1 MLNFI
6 FNTILNAVFK
16 FFGILSLPSLHRL
29 GVVLGWLIYWCM
41 PKSSITIKNN
51 IKTSGLAKGA
61 QQFKQIL
68 NANIGES
75 GKAVFETIGIWQ
87 KKETDILGL
96 VRQVHGWQTVK
107 DALQLGKGIIF
118 LTPHLGC
125 FEITSIYY
133 GSKHPITV
141 LYRPPKLQLLHN
153 FILQGRTRK
162 GVTLAEASASGVR
175 KLMQAL
181 KRNEAIGILPD
192 QIPAA
197 GEGEWADF
205 FGKQAY
211 TMTLASKLAEKTGA
225 TVIMAFGERLANGTG
240 FDIHITRLESIATT
254 TLLNNAI
261 EQQIALNPAQYLWRY
276 DRYKQR
282 RHAMEKRE
290 APATTAELK
299 SKSTKNPSE

>member
-6 FNTILNAVFK
+6 LKTVFK
-16 FFGILSLPSLHRL
+16 CASILSLPSLHRL
-29 GVVLGWLIYWCM
+29 GTAFGWLIYWCT
-41 PKSSITIKNN
+41 PKSATTIKNN
-51 IKTSGLAKGA
+51 IENSRLAKNPA
-61 QQFKQIL
+61 QFRQIL
-68 NANIGES
+68 NENIAES

-87 KKETDILGL
+87 KKEADILPL
-96 VRQVHGWQTVK
+96 VKQTHGWEHVK

-133 GSKHPITV
+133 GAKHPITV
-141 LYRPPKLQLLHN
+141 LYRPPKIKSLHN
-153 FILQGRTRK
+153 FILQGRTRT
-162 GVTLAEASASGVR
+162 GITLAEANANGVR

-205 FGKQAY
+205 FGKPAY

-225 TVIMAFGERLANGTG
+225 TVLMAFGERLANGAG

-254 TLLNNAI
+254 TLLNQAI
-261 EQQIALNPAQYLWRY
+261 EQQIAQKPAQYLWRY

-282 RHAMEKRE
+282 RHAVNKQ
-290 APATTAELK
+290 K
-299 SKSTKNPSE
+299 

>member
-6 FNTILNAVFK
+6 SDFIFKTIFK
-16 FFGILSLPSLHRL
+16 TFSILSLPSLHRL
-29 GVVLGWLIYWCM
+29 GAALGWLIYWCT
-41 PKSSITIKNN
+41 PKSAVTIKKN
-51 IKTSGLAKGA
+51 IEISGLAKNA

-68 NANIGES
+68 NTNIAES
-75 GKAVFETIGIWQ
+75 GKAVLETIGIWQ
-87 KKETDILGL
+87 KKEAALLPL
-96 VRQVHGWQTVK
+96 VKQVHGWEIVK
-107 DALQLGKGIIF
+107 NALQRGKGIIF

-125 FEITSIYY
+125 FEIAPIFY

-141 LYRPPKLQLLHN
+141 LYRPPKLKFLHQL
-153 FILQGRTRK
+153 IVQGRTRT
-162 GVTLAEASASGVR
+162 GITLAQANASGVR

-205 FGKQAY
+205 FGRPAY

-225 TVIMAFGERLANGTG
+225 TVIMAFAERLKNGEG
-240 FDIHITRLESIATT
+240 YDIHITKLESIVTAQ
-254 TLLNNAI
+254 LLNTSV
-261 EQQIALNPAQYLWRY
+261 EQQIALMPCQYLWRY

-282 RHAMEKRE
+282 RHAMKKLDKIINSSNLR
-290 APATTAELK
+290 
-299 SKSTKNPSE
+299 N

>member
-1 MLNFI
+1 MLH
-6 FNTILNAVFK
+6 
-16 FFGILSLPSLHRL
+16 GL
-29 GVVLGWLIYWCM
+29 GSCLGTLLFHCM
-41 PKSSITIKNN
+41 PQAKKRVITHI
-51 IKTSGLAKGA
+51 SQSQLATNSQEVSKMA
-61 QQFKQIL
+61 R
-68 NANIGES
+68 ES
-75 GKAVFETIGIWQ
+75 FIELGKAIFETPMIWQ
-87 KKETDILGL
+87 KNEADLLPL
-96 VRQVHGWQTVK
+96 VQQVNGWNIVK
-107 DALQLGKGIIF
+107 DALKTGKGIIF

-133 GSKHPITV
+133 GNKHPITV
-141 LYRPPKLQLLHN
+141 LYRPPKLKWLENL
-153 FILQGRTRK
+153 ILKGRKRT
-162 GVTLAEASASGVR
+162 GVTLAEANAGGVR

-205 FGKQAY
+205 FGKPAY

-225 TVIMAFGERLANGTG
+225 TVIMAFGERLANGAG

-261 EQQIALNPAQYLWRY
+261 EQQIAIKPTQYLWRY

-282 RHAMEKRE
+282 RHAMEKQE
-290 APATTAELK
+290 AP
-299 SKSTKNPSE
+299 N

>member
-6 FNTILNAVFK
+6 FNTVFK

-29 GVVLGWLIYWCM
+29 GAALGWLVYYCS
-41 PKSSITIKNN
+41 PKSAVTIKNN
-51 IKTSGLAKGA
+51 IKTSGLAKDT

-68 NANIGES
+68 NENIVES
-75 GKAVFETIGIWQ
+75 GKAVLETIGIWQ
-87 KKETDILGL
+87 KKEVDILPL
-96 VRQVHGWQTVK
+96 VRQVHGWEIVK
-107 DALQLGKGIIF
+107 DALQRGKGIIF

-141 LYRPPKLQLLHN
+141 LYRAPKLQLLKQ
-153 FILQGRTRK
+153 FILQGRTRT
-162 GVTLAEASASGVR
+162 GVTLAEANASGVR

-205 FGKQAY
+205 FGRPAY

-225 TVIMAFGERLANGTG
+225 TVIMAFGERLANGAG
-240 FDIHITRLESIATT
+240 YEIHITQLESIATA
-254 TLLNNAI
+254 TLLNKAI

-282 RHAMEKRE
+282 RHAINKQ
-290 APATTAELK
+290 K
-299 SKSTKNPSE
+299 

>member
-6 FNTILNAVFK
+6 SNFIFKTIFK
-16 FFGILSLPSLHRL
+16 AFGILSLPSLHRL
-29 GVVLGWLIYWCM
+29 GAALGWLIYWCT
-41 PKSSITIKNN
+41 PKSAVMIKKN
-51 IKTSGLAKGA
+51 IEISGLAKNA

-68 NANIGES
+68 NTNIAES
-75 GKAVFETIGIWQ
+75 GKAVLETIGIWQ
-87 KKETDILGL
+87 KKEAALLPL
-96 VRQVHGWQTVK
+96 VKQVYGWEIVK
-107 DALQLGKGIIF
+107 NALQRGKGIIF

-125 FEITSIYY
+125 FEIAPIFY

-141 LYRPPKLQLLHN
+141 LYRPPKLKFLHQ
-153 FILQGRTRK
+153 FIVQGRTRT
-162 GVTLAEASASGVR
+162 GVTLAEANANGVR

-205 FGKQAY
+205 FGRPAY

-225 TVIMAFGERLANGTG
+225 TVIMAFGERLKNGEG
-240 FDIHITRLESIATT
+240 YDIHITKLESIVTAQ
-254 TLLNNAI
+254 LLNTSV
-261 EQQIALNPAQYLWRY
+261 EQQIALMPCQYLWRY

-282 RHAMEKRE
+282 RHAMKKLDKIINSSNLR
-290 APATTAELK
+290 
-299 SKSTKNPSE
+299 N

>member
-6 FNTILNAVFK
+6 FKTIFK

-29 GVVLGWLIYWCM
+29 GAALGWIIYYCS
-41 PKSSITIKNN
+41 PKSAVTIKNN
-51 IKTSGLAKGA
+51 IKTSSLAKNSA
-61 QQFKQIL
+61 QFKQIL
-68 NANIGES
+68 NANIAES
-75 GKAVFETIGIWQ
+75 GKAVLETMAIWQ
-87 KKETDILGL
+87 KKEADILPL
-96 VRQVHGWQTVK
+96 VRQVHGWKIVK
-107 DALQLGKGIIF
+107 DALKRGKGIIF

-141 LYRPPKLQLLHN
+141 LYRPPKIKLLRQ

-162 GVTLAEASASGVR
+162 GVILAEANASGVR

-192 QIPAA
+192 QIPAT

-205 FGKQAY
+205 FGKPAY

-225 TVIMAFGERLANGTG
+225 TVIMAFGERLANGAG
-240 FDIHITRLESIATT
+240 FDIHITGLDSIATT
-254 TLLNNAI
+254 TLLNQAI
-261 EQQIALNPAQYLWRY
+261 EQQIALKPTQYLWRY
-276 DRYKQR
+276 DRHKQR
-282 RHAMEKRE
+282 RHALAKLDSANE
-290 APATTAELK
+290 
-299 SKSTKNPSE
+299 

>member
-29 GVVLGWLIYWCM
+29 GATFGWLIYWCT
-41 PKSSITIKNN
+41 PKSANIIKNN
-51 IKTSGLAKGA
+51 IQISGLAKNA
-61 QQFKQIL
+61 AHLKQIL
-68 NANIGES
+68 NANIAES

-87 KKETDILGL
+87 KKEPDILGL
-96 VRQVHGWQTVK
+96 VRQVHGWETVK

-141 LYRPPKLQLLHN
+141 LYRPPKLRLLHN
-153 FILQGRTRK
+153 FILQGRIRK
-162 GVTLAEASASGVR
+162 GVTLAEANAGGVR

-205 FGKQAY
+205 FGKPAY
-211 TMTLASKLAEKTGA
+211 TMTLASKLAEKTDA
-225 TVIMAFGERLANGTG
+225 TVIMAFGERLADGAG
-240 FDIHITRLESIATT
+240 FDIHITRLESISTP
-254 TLLNNAI
+254 TLLNQAI
-261 EQQIALNPAQYLWRY
+261 EQQIAAKPSQYLWRY

-282 RHAMEKRE
+282 RHALV
-290 APATTAELK
+290 AK
-299 SKSTKNPSE
+299 SSKANKLD